1 MRVAG
6 PLDRVR
12 LSGAAPTA
20 DRTMRK
26 RKGSDRVAALAVLA
40 VVSVV
45 CAVLLAAHYRDLSF
59 SRIGIFLA
67 ISVSVAALIA
77 IPWLLIRGSTL
88 PRLLARA
95 GAATLLLT
103 AVGYVLM
110 RVSARQGEEG
120 TLLAVLVNIGAVFG
134 LVSIIGL
141 LVAGLARHRRRGE

>member
-1 MRVAG
+1 
-6 PLDRVR
+6 
-12 LSGAAPTA
+12 
-20 DRTMRK
+20 MRK
-26 RKGSDRVAALAVLA
+26 RTGSDRRAAVAVLA
-40 VVSVV
+40 IISVV

-59 SRIGIFLA
+59 NRIGIFLA

-77 IPWLLIRGSTL
+77 IPWLLISGSTV
-88 PRLLARA
+88 PRLFARA
-95 GAATLLLT
+95 GSAAALLA